1 MNGSHDVIVVGA
13 GPAGGEAAL
22 AVSGAGLRVALI
34 DEGPAPGGQVWRA
47 PRTAQ
52 AQVAAARDADG
63 RQGQAL
69 RARLQEAS
77 VDLLA
82 GAEVWDAGPG
92 FVVQCLTEQGN
103 RELQAPRLILA
114 TGAMERVLPFA
125 GWTIPG
131 VFGLAAATAI
141 MKAEKTLPG
150 KEIVIAGQGPLL
162 IAVAAKALELGLRP
176 RAIVDRAGRGDWL
189 RAAPGFAALPMML
202 TRGAQWMA
210 RLAAARV
217 PILRQSAIVAAGGDP
232 VLDGVTVRH
241 LPSGR
246 QTEISAD
253 TLYIGNGLTPADELH
268 RLLGAAQ
275 TRDRL
280 RGGYRTE
287 VDADQRTS
295 VPGLYA
301 AGDGAGVHGAL
312 PSVFQGQIAG
322 LAAARDH
329 GALSAEAF
337 AEQSRPAR
345 RRLARARRFAD
356 ASCRLM
362 AFPEE
367 DLAHMPPDC
376 VVCRC
381 EDVRRSDIDAAVAGG
396 AADMNQLK
404 HFTRLG
410 MGPCQGRMCGLNAA
424 GLLSPGGDLRFTPRA
439 PVRPVSMDRLI
450 GEFDYSDIPVPKP
463 APL

>member
-1 MNGSHDVIVVGA
+1 MPSM
-13 GPAGGEAAL
+13 L
-22 AVSGAGLRVALI
+22 A
-34 DEGPAPGGQVWRA
+34 
-47 PRTAQ
+47 
-52 AQVAAARDADG
+52 
-63 RQGQAL
+63 
-69 RARLQEAS
+69 
-77 VDLLA
+77 
-82 GAEVWDAGPG
+82 
-92 FVVQCLTEQGN
+92 
-103 RELQAPRLILA
+103 
-114 TGAMERVLPFA
+114 
-125 GWTIPG
+125 
-131 VFGLAAATAI
+131 
-141 MKAEKTLPG
+141 
-150 KEIVIAGQGPLL
+150 
-162 IAVAAKALELGLRP
+162 
-176 RAIVDRAGRGDWL
+176 
-189 RAAPGFAALPMML
+189 
-202 TRGAQWMA
+202 RGARWMA
-210 RLAAARV
+210 RLKAAGV
-217 PILRQSAIVAAGGDP
+217 PILRQSAVVSAGGCSA
-232 VLDGVTVRH
+232 LDGVTVRH

-246 QTEISAD
+246 ETEIAAD

-280 RGGYRTE
+280 RGGCRTE

-329 GALSAEAF
+329 GALDADAF
-337 AEQSRPAR
+337 AARSRPAR
-345 RRLARARRFAD
+345 RRLARALRFAD

-362 AFPEE
+362 TFPED
-367 DLAHMPPDC
+367 DLAEMPPDC

-381 EDVRRSDIDAAVAGG
+381 EDVRRSDIEAAMASG

-424 GLLSPGGDLRFTPRA
+424 GLLAPEGDLRFTPRA